1 MDTNLYLSFIRDTL
15 KKEGIQTADKANKLA
30 LEMKRISVE
39 QYSAA
44 ARILV
49 NAYLAQ

>member
-1 MDTNLYLSFIRDTL
+1 MDTNLYLKFIRETL
-15 KKEGIQTADKANKLA
+15 KNEGLQTADKANKLD
-30 LEMKRISVE
+30 LEMKRITVE

-49 NAYLAQ
+49 QAYLAQ